1 VTTASIRGLRQREL
15 SPELALVD
23 PALADAL
30 RGEADES
37 GTARE
42 THGVA
47 KPDAHEEI
55 RGAVRRLGELSD
67 ISPARRNGRPRLTR
81 YRSERRTLGLLAV
94 LGVLVIGGALVQTVT
109 SNPAEEPTRPYAYAD
124 SWRRSWYATNLK
136 PEGNF
141 GRREL
146 DCIIDEAQ
154 ERYSQ
159 SVFTKIL
166 VDASGSGRRSGAFR
180 RWQELSESCRA

>member
-1 VTTASIRGLRQREL
+1 
-15 SPELALVD
+15 
-23 PALADAL
+23 
-30 RGEADES
+30 
-37 GTARE
+37 
-42 THGVA
+42 
-47 KPDAHEEI
+47 
-55 RGAVRRLGELSD
+55 LGELSD
-67 ISPARRNGRPRLTR
+67 ISPAKRNGTPRLPR
-81 YRSERRTLGLLAV
+81 YRALTASRRAWRSPSARVAESSSDATTPPETEALSWRERRILGLLAV
-94 LGVLVIGGALVQTVT
+94 LGVLVIGGALVETVI
-109 SNPAEEPTRPYAYAD
+109 SKPAENPTHPHVYAE

-136 PEGNF
+136 PDGNF
-141 GRREL
+141 SRREL